1 MVSWLDKILPSLG
14 GSGEERKTNVP
25 EGLWKQCP
33 KCSAVLYRT
42 DLEKNLDVCQ
52 KCDHHIRIGARR
64 RIDIFLDEGEKI
76 EIAGDIES
84 EDKYKVRD
92 TRKYKDRLTSAQKS
106 TGEKEALIAV
116 KGELKGMPVVLAAF
130 EFRFLGG
137 SMGSVVG
144 EKFAQAANVAMRD
157 RIPMICFSTS
167 GGARMQES
175 LMSLMQMAKTAA
187 ALERMKQMGIP
198 YVSVMIDP
206 IYGGVSASLAM
217 LGDINIAE
225 PNALVGFA
233 GPNVIQQTV
242 RVTLPEG
249 FQRSEFLLDHGA
261 IDMIVHRSE
270 MRDTVARLLAN
281 LNHKSLAKT
290 VETVPGSEQEI
301 TDVEVISETRTDP
314 QD

>member
-14 GSGEERKTNVP
+14 GTNEERKTNVP

-33 KCSAVLYRT
+33 KCNAVLYRT

-64 RIDIFLDEGEKI
+64 RIDIFLDEGEKT
-76 EIAGDIES
+76 EIASDIES
-84 EDKYKVRD
+84 EDKYKVKD

-106 TGEKEALIAV
+106 TGEKEALIAI
-116 KGELKGMPVVLAAF
+116 KGKLKEMPVVLAVF

-144 EKFAQAANVAMRD
+144 EKFAQAANVAMKE
-157 RIPMICFSTS
+157 RIPLICFSTS

-187 ALERMKQMGIP
+187 VLERMKQMGVP
-198 YVSVMIDP
+198 YISVMIDP

-233 GPNVIQQTV
+233 GPAVIQQTV
-242 RVTLPEG
+242 RITLPEG

-281 LNHKSLAKT
+281 LNHQSIDQP
-290 VETVPGSEQEI
+290 VREQEI
-301 TDVEVISETRTDP
+301 TDVEVISADTRADS
-314 QD
+314 